1 MNTETA
7 LVPGLGPLRK
17 RTGYR
22 ANWAAFVALWRLSFR
37 NAFSFWRLLL
47 LLVLGS
53 GLFGLTAATARGLR
67 NSSERS
73 TSDIEEALNAVV
85 GITGLA
91 VILPVV
97 ALLFAGAALGEL
109 RDEKSLVY
117 VWLSPTSRLLPPLAA
132 TLAAF
137 VMVAP
142 ITAASLALSAAVADI
157 GNDYILAVTFA
168 ALLGS
173 LAYCGLFVAGSLF
186 LRRILGWGLGYVLV
200 LESLVGSLPG
210 PLGQLSIRR
219 YTASIVTEWGKI
231 GGSESTTNP
240 AVLSVILLLA
250 IAVGTVIAAVVRF
263 ARMTID

>member
-1 MNTETA
+1 MSS

-17 RTGYR
+17 RTGYG

-53 GLFGLTAATARGLR
+53 GLVGLTAATTNGLR

-73 TSDIEEALNAVV
+73 ASDIEEVLNAVV

-142 ITAASLALSAAVADI
+142 ITTASLALSAAVADI
-157 GNDYILAVTFA
+157 GDSYIVAVTVA
-168 ALLGS
+168 TVLGA

-200 LESLVGSLPG
+200 WESLVGSLPG
-210 PLGQLSIRR
+210 PLGQLSLRR
-219 YTASIVTEWGKI
+219 YTASIVAQWGEVS
-231 GGSESTTNP
+231 GSEGTTNP
-240 AVLSVILLLA
+240 AALSVALLLS
-250 IAVGTVIAAVVRF
+250 IAVAAVIVAAVRL